1 MIRLLRG
8 SDNGWFIAEHQASH
22 NHSLSLTCGEKV
34 HCPLHNHIDIYTK
47 DLVKQLRGN
56 NVNLNKVYNIVG
68 SFFGSSLNVPFTK
81 RSLQNLSAQHIHE
94 AIIRP

>member
-1 MIRLLRG
+1 MIRLLRAA
-8 SDNGWFIAEHQASH
+8 DNGWFIAEHRASH

-34 HCPLHNHIDIYTK
+34 HLPSHKHIYGYTK

-68 SFFGSSLNVPFTK
+68 SFFGSS
-81 RSLQNLSAQHIHE
+81 
-94 AIIRP
+94 